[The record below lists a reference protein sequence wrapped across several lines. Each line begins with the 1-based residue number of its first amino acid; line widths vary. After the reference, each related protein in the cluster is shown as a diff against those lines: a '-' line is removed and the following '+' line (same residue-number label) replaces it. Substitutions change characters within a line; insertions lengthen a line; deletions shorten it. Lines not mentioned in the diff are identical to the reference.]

1 MAKIAP
7 RFGDVR
13 VLGPHGFLRVG
24 YTDWGPADAPLPIVC
39 VHGLTRNSRDF
50 DPLAQRLAER
60 GRRVV
65 ALDLPGRGRSE
76 FAHRPADYGTPLYLA
91 ATSAVIARLGVEQ
104 VDWVGTSLGGH
115 VGMEMAARANAPIR
129 RLVLNDFGARV
140 PVAALQRIAGYL
152 RRARVFADIEQVE
165 RYLRDVHAPFGA
177 LTDAQWR
184 HLAVNSV
191 IQDPAGLRL
200 HYDPAIVEQFSR
212 PMLLDVVLWRV
223 WEQVSC
229 PVLVV
234 RGQESDLLL
243 PSTVAEMKR
252 RGKAAALGRV
262 EFLEIAGCGH
272 APALMANEQI
282 DVVERFLSADDAA
295 MSQRRVRT

>member
-1 MAKIAP
+1 MATIAP

-24 YTDWGPADAPLPIVC
+24 YTDWGPADDPLPVVC

-50 DPLAQRLAER
+50 DPLAQRFAEG

-91 ATSAVIARLGVEQ
+91 ATSAVIARLGVEE

-140 PVAALQRIAGYL
+140 PVAALQRIARYL

-191 IQDPAGLRL
+191 VQDPAGLRL

-252 RGKAAALGRV
+252 RGKAAALGLV
-262 EFLEIAGCGH
+262 ESVEIAGCGH